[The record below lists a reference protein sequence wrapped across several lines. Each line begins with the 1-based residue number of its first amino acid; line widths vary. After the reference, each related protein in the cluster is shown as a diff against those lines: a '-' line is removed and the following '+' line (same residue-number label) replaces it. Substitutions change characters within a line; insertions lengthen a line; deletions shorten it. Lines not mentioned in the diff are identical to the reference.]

1 MMMAKQPVQVCA
13 LVVAH
18 LEPRQRAALACVHRT
33 LRDAVAFAELTVPR
47 FFSVAAA
54 KELHLARVAE
64 DLKIEK
70 FVAAGARG
78 TRAWHRSVRRRID
91 VSR

>member
-47 FFSVAAA
+47 FLSVAAA

-64 DLKIEK
+64 DLKIKK

-91 VSR
+91 LGR